1 MFLNFKKIKYIIHLL
16 SDGFKKYK
24 KRVVLITILGF
35 LSGLFASV
43 GIGAV
48 IPLFFL
54 VTTQPPEEINFI
66 SRIIENVF
74 NFLNVPFTPL
84 FLIFFI
90 AVLFILKGLVQ
101 FTAKYINNKILA
113 QFGEETR
120 NNLVTL
126 TLKSSWTHLLE
137 QKIGHLETIL
147 LRDVY
152 VSTSLFNLISSFILL
167 VTSFLMYASVA
178 LAISANFTL
187 LTIVLGIILILI
199 LKPVFHKIRELSE
212 ETADIQK
219 ISSHYI
225 SENIIGMKVV
235 KSTASE
241 NTVIQKGREYFRKL
255 KEAEIKAGF
264 YGQASASFIEP
275 VAFIVIALLFAFSYK
290 SPGFNIA
297 AFAVVIF
304 LIQKMFMFIQ
314 SMQTHIQDINQ
325 SIPYLKAVLEYRQN
339 AIKNMETDSGK
350 ENFSFNNSIKFDGVS
365 FSYSPAKR
373 TVSNLTFSIKKGEVI
388 GLVGPSGTGKTTVV
402 DLLLRL
408 FTIQKGAILIDGKD
422 INNISLKEWREKIGY
437 VPQDIFLINDSVKN
451 NIRFYDEFIS
461 EKDII
466 EAAKM
471 ANIYDTIKELPKK
484 FETVVGERGVK
495 LSGGQKQRIVLA
507 RALARKPEIL
517 ILDEATSAID
527 AESEKLIQQSIKDL
541 KGKMT
546 ILIIAHRSSTVMNC
560 DRLVVLEKGKIVEE
574 DSPENLQ
581 ENPQSYFYRMK

>member
-1 MFLNFKKIKYIIHLL
+1 MDLKRIRNTTRLL
-16 SDGFKKYK
+16 LAGFKKYK
-24 KRVVLITILGF
+24 KRVVLITTLGF

-54 VTTQPPEEINFI
+54 ITAQPTEEINFI

-90 AVLFILKGLVQ
+90 ALLFILKGLVQ
-101 FTAKYINNKILA
+101 FTAKYVTNKILA

-120 NNLVTL
+120 NNLVDL
-126 TLKSSWTHLLE
+126 TLKSSWPHLLE
-137 QKIGHLETIL
+137 QKIGQLETIL
-147 LRDVY
+147 IRDVY
-152 VSTSLFNLISSFILL
+152 VSTSLLNLISSFILL
-167 VTSFLMYASVA
+167 FTSFLMYALVA
-178 LAISANFTL
+178 LAISVNFTL
-187 LTIVLGIILILI
+187 LTIALGIILLFI
-199 LKPVFHKIRELSE
+199 LKPVYYKIKKLSE
-212 ETADIQK
+212 ETASIQK
-219 ISSHYI
+219 LSSHHI
-225 SENIIGMKVV
+225 SENIIGMKAV

-241 NTVIQKGREYFRKL
+241 NAVIQRGKEYFKKL
-255 KEAEIKAGF
+255 KEAEIKSSFYREAGV
-264 YGQASASFIEP
+264 SFIEP
-275 VAFIVIALLFAFSYK
+275 MAFIVIALLFAFSYK
-290 SPGFNIA
+290 SPAFNIA

-325 SIPYLKAVLEYRQN
+325 STPYLKAVLEYRQN
-339 AIKNMETDSGK
+339 AIENMEADSGK
-350 ENFSFNNSIKFDGVS
+350 ENFSFNNAIKFDAVS
-365 FSYSPAKR
+365 FSYSPAKKI
-373 TVSNLTFSIKKGEVI
+373 VSGLTLSIKKGDTI

-408 FTIQKGAILIDGKD
+408 FTPQKGVILIDGKD
-422 INNISLKEWREKIGY
+422 IQSVDLKEWREKIGY
-437 VPQDIFLINDSVKN
+437 VPQDIFLINDSIKN
-451 NIRFYDEFIS
+451 NIRFYNESVS

-471 ANIYDTIKELPKK
+471 ANIYDTVTELSEK
-484 FETVVGERGVK
+484 FDTVVGERGVK

-527 AESEKLIQQSIKDL
+527 AESEKLIQQSIKNL
-541 KGKMT
+541 RGKMT
-546 ILIIAHRSSTVMNC
+546 ILIIAHRPSTVMNC
-560 DRLVVLEKGKIVEE
+560 DRLIVLKKGKILEE
-574 DSPENLQ
+574 DSPEKLI

>member
-1 MFLNFKKIKYIIHLL
+1 MLINLKKIKNTTHFLL
-16 SDGFKKYK
+16 AGFKKYK
-24 KRVVLITILGF
+24 KRVLLITTLGF
-35 LSGLFASV
+35 LSGLFASI

-48 IPLFFL
+48 IPLFSL
-54 VTTQPPEEINFI
+54 ITTQPTEEINFI
-66 SRIIENVF
+66 SRIIENAF
-74 NFLNVPFTPL
+74 NFLNIPFTPL
-84 FLIFFI
+84 SLIFFI
-90 AVLFILKGLVQ
+90 ALLFILKGLVQ

-120 NNLVTL
+120 NNLVDL
-126 TLKSSWTHLLE
+126 TFRSSWPHLLE

-152 VSTSLFNLISSFILL
+152 ISTSLFNLISSFILL
-167 VTSFLMYASVA
+167 FTSFSMYALVA

-187 LTIVLGIILILI
+187 LTIALGIILTLV
-199 LKPVFHKIRELSE
+199 LKPVFYKIKKLSE
-212 ETADIQK
+212 ETAGIQK
-219 ISSHYI
+219 LSSHHI
-225 SENIIGMKVV
+225 SENIIGMKAV

-241 NTVIQKGREYFRKL
+241 NAVIQKGKEYFKKL
-255 KEAEIKAGF
+255 KEAEIKASF
-264 YGQASASFIEP
+264 YRETGVSFIEP
-275 VAFIVIALLFAFSYK
+275 AAFIVITLLFAFSYK

-325 SIPYLKAVLEYRQN
+325 SIPYLKAVLEYRQD
-339 AIKNMETDSGK
+339 AIKNTETDSGK
-350 ENFSFNNSIKFDGVS
+350 KNFSFNNSIKFDVVS
-365 FSYSPAKR
+365 FSYGPTR
-373 TVSNLTFSIKKGEVI
+373 EIVSGLTFSIKKGETI

-408 FTIQKGAILIDGKD
+408 FTPQKGVILIDGED
-422 INNISLKEWREKIGY
+422 IHNVGLKEWRKRIGY
-437 VPQDIFLINDSVKN
+437 VPQDIFLINDTIKN
-451 NIRFYDEFIS
+451 NIRFYNESIS

-466 EAAKM
+466 EAAEM
-471 ANIYDTIKELPKK
+471 ANIYDTVIELPKK
-484 FETVVGERGVK
+484 FDTVVGERGVK

-527 AESEKLIQQSIKDL
+527 TESEKLIQQSIKDL
-541 KGKMT
+541 KGKVT
-546 ILIIAHRSSTVMNC
+546 ILIIAHRPSTVMNC
-560 DRLVVLEKGKIVEE
+560 DRLVVLEKGGILEE
-574 DSPENLQ
+574 GPPEKLI